1 MKLGILTIF
10 CLVALIGSV
19 HTAESGSN
27 PRVRLATSMGD
38 IVIELYADKA
48 PASAANFL
56 EYTRSG
62 FYDGT
67 IFHRI
72 IDGFMCQGG
81 GFMEGMKKKP
91 TRDPIANEAD
101 NGLKNSRGTLAMAR
115 TSDPQSATAQF
126 FINLVDNRALDHTSK
141 TDQGWGYAVF
151 GAVVEGMDV
160 VDKMAKVPT
169 GRQVGMRDVPTD
181 PVIIRRAS
189 VE

>member
-1 MKLGILTIF
+1 
-10 CLVALIGSV
+10 
-19 HTAESGSN
+19 
-27 PRVRLATSMGD
+27 MGD
-38 IVIELYADKA
+38 IVIELYEDKA

-56 EYTRSG
+56 EYTHAG

-81 GFMEGMKKKP
+81 GFSEGMKKKP

-126 FINLVDNRALDHTSK
+126 FINTVDNRALDHTSK
-141 TDQGWGYAVF
+141 TEQGWGYAVF

-160 VDKMAKVPT
+160 VDRMSKVRT
-169 GRQVGMRDVPTD
+169 GSPSMMRDVPVD
-181 PVIIRRAS
+181 PVIIRKAS

>member
-10 CLVALIGSV
+10 CLVASIVSV
-19 HTAESGSN
+19 HSAEGAAN
-27 PRVRLATSMGD
+27 ARVRLATTMGD
-38 IVIELYADKA
+38 IVIELYEDKA
-48 PASAANFL
+48 PVSAANFL
-56 EYTRSG
+56 EYTRAG

-81 GFMEGMKKKP
+81 GFSEGMQKKS
-91 TRDPIANEAD
+91 TRAPIANEAD

-115 TSDPQSATAQF
+115 TSDPNSATAQF
-126 FINLVDNRALDHTSK
+126 FVNLVDNGPLDHTSK

-151 GAVVEGMDV
+151 GAVVDGMEV
-160 VDKMAKVPT
+160 VDKMAKVRT
-169 GRQVGMRDVPTD
+169 GSQSMMRDVPVD
-181 PVIIRRAS
+181 PIIIRTAT

>member
-19 HTAESGSN
+19 QADDVSSN

-38 IVIELYADKA
+38 IVVELYEDKA
-48 PASAANFL
+48 PASVANFL

-62 FYDGT
+62 LYDGT

-81 GFMEGMKKKP
+81 GFTEGMQKKS

-115 TSDPQSATAQF
+115 TSDPNSATAQF
-126 FINLVDNRALDHTSK
+126 FINLVDRSYEQN
-141 TDQGWGYAVF
+141 
-151 GAVVEGMDV
+151 
-160 VDKMAKVPT
+160 
-169 GRQVGMRDVPTD
+169 
-181 PVIIRRAS
+181 
-189 VE
+189 